1 MFDRVLKIP
10 TNVNFEDIQHINLL
24 FYLFILSKSLV
35 AGYIAKILSLD
46 DIGSVPALLFEL
58 MSYLSYEIMSCT

>member
-1 MFDRVLKIP
+1 M
-10 TNVNFEDIQHINLL
+10 
-24 FYLFILSKSLV
+24 FILSKYLV